1 MNNYFQH
8 KFGSGFAKFIL
19 LTLGGLLI
27 SSALVFA
34 WNPPSEDPPDGN
46 VPAPINVGGSD
57 QEKTGGMLKVYDL
70 WAKGIFGVTGSASVG
85 GNLGIGTAGPLTKL
99 NVNLG
104 AGDTTVGTAAIRVG
118 GTGNYPS
125 LELGIKG
132 AYDGMIST
140 YGNDLHLYAGN
151 WRSAGATASE
161 DHKMWFYTSQAGSTN
176 WNTAKMVLDS
186 TGNVGIGTASP
197 TQKLDVAGNVKASTG
212 FCIGTSCIT
221 SWPAGATSQW
231 TSAGSNIYYNNGN
244 VGIGTAN
251 AAYKLHV
258 YDATNGGMIAVDGP
272 TAVTKQYRWL
282 NNGNLQW
289 AAYAPANSSDL
300 RFYDTADRITFQAGG
315 NVGIGTA
322 SPTEKLDVAGS
333 IQAQGATAG
342 SNRIVLKD
350 TSGSPRTWEW
360 YPQASGANTLG
371 LFERVSGVTP
381 LTVVAPSGNVGI
393 GTISPAYKLD
403 VAGAVQ
409 ASAFY
414 YSSDESLKENI
425 ATIPNA
431 LATLQKLRGVEFDWK
446 GDGTHDLGLIAQEV
460 EKVYPE
466 LVSIDKITGLKSIEY
481 GKLVGPIIEA
491 IKTLAQKV
499 EAALATIG
507 DLENKAE
514 AQQKQIGEQKIQIEK
529 QQMQIDAL
537 RAEINVLKEK

>member
-197 TQKLDVAGNVKASTG
+197 TQKLDVAGNVKASPGFCIGTSCITSWPAGATSQWTSAGSNIYYNGGNVGVGTTAPGEKLDVAGSIQAQGATAGSNRIVLKDTSGSPRTWEWYPQASGSNTLGLFERVSGVTSLTVAAPSGNVGIGTASPTQKLDVAGNVKASTGFCIGTSCITSWPAGATSQWTTSGSSIYYNGGNVGIGTASPTYSKLSIAAGADVGAIGLDGWAIVKWNSANQLHFGGFNPSTWQGLHFYTSGGERLTIKDSGNVGIGTASPTQSLDVVGNVKASTG

-251 AAYKLHV
+251 
-258 YDATNGGMIAVDGP
+258 
-272 TAVTKQYRWL
+272 
-282 NNGNLQW
+282 
-289 AAYAPANSSDL
+289 
-300 RFYDTADRITFQAGG
+300 
-315 NVGIGTA
+315 
-322 SPTEKLDVAGS
+322 
-333 IQAQGATAG
+333 
-342 SNRIVLKD
+342 
-350 TSGSPRTWEW
+350 
-360 YPQASGANTLG
+360 
-371 LFERVSGVTP
+371 
-381 LTVVAPSGNVGI
+381 
-393 GTISPAYKLD
+393 PAYKL
-403 VAGAVQ
+403 Q
-409 ASAFY
+409 
-414 YSSDESLKENI
+414 
-425 ATIPNA
+425 
-431 LATLQKLRGVEFDWK
+431 
-446 GDGTHDLGLIAQEV
+446 
-460 EKVYPE
+460 
-466 LVSIDKITGLKSIEY
+466 
-481 GKLVGPIIEA
+481 
-491 IKTLAQKV
+491 
-499 EAALATIG
+499 
-507 DLENKAE
+507 
-514 AQQKQIGEQKIQIEK
+514 
-529 QQMQIDAL
+529 
-537 RAEINVLKEK
+537 

>member
-197 TQKLDVAGNVKASTG
+197 TQKLDVAGNVKASPG

-231 TSAGSNIYYNNGN
+231 TSAGSNIYYN
-244 VGIGTAN
+244 
-251 AAYKLHV
+251 
-258 YDATNGGMIAVDGP
+258 
-272 TAVTKQYRWL
+272 
-282 NNGNLQW
+282 
-289 AAYAPANSSDL
+289 
-300 RFYDTADRITFQAGG
+300 GG
-315 NVGIGTA
+315 NVGVGTTA
-322 SPTEKLDVAGS
+322 PGEKLDVAGS

-350 TSGSPRTWEW
+350 TAGSPRTWEW

-403 VAGAVQ
+403 VAGAVK

-446 GDGTHDLGLIAQEV
+446 EDGTHDLGLIAQEV

>member
-118 GTGNYPS
+118 CTGNYPS

-231 TSAGSNIYYNNGN
+231 TSAGSNIYYNGGN
-244 VGIGTAN
+244 IGIGTSN
-251 AAYKLHV
+251 
-258 YDATNGGMIAVDGP
+258 P
-272 TAVTKQYRWL
+272 TSPIMVV
-282 NNGNLQW
+282 
-289 AAYAPANSSDL
+289 SSG
-300 RFYDTADRITFQAGG
+300 A
-315 NVGIGTA
+315 
-322 SPTEKLDVAGS
+322 VAGDLKMS
-333 IQAQGATAG
+333 SPSTNVTSGVGQVLTVANLNATAG
-342 SNRIVLKD
+342 NYAAMTFFDANNFLQ
-350 TSGSPRTWEW
+350 GS
-360 YPQASGANTLG
+360 
-371 LFERVSGVTP
+371 
-381 LTVVAPSGNVGI
+381 I
-393 GTISPAYKLD
+393 G
-403 VAGAVQ
+403 
-409 ASAFY
+409 
-414 YSSDESLKENI
+414 
-425 ATIPNA
+425 
-431 LATLQKLRGVEFDWK
+431 
-446 GDGTHDLGLIAQEV
+446 
-460 EKVYPE
+460 
-466 LVSIDKITGLKSIEY
+466 
-481 GKLVGPIIEA
+481 
-491 IKTLAQKV
+491 
-499 EAALATIG
+499 
-507 DLENKAE
+507 
-514 AQQKQIGEQKIQIEK
+514 
-529 QQMQIDAL
+529 
-537 RAEINVLKEK
+537 